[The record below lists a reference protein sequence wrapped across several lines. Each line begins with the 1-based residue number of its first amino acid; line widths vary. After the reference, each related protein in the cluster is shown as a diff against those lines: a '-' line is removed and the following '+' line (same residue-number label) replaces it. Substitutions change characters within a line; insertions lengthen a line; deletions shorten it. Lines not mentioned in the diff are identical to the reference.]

1 MIRTLAPGLL
11 SFVVIAIG
19 LLHLVWAFS
28 PWPWND
34 RETFVRTVGG
44 TDDGR
49 MPRAVES
56 MLVGVALIG
65 AGALTLMVGG
75 AVPGVG
81 PQWLQLTGM
90 FGFALVM
97 FVRGA
102 GGYLMNSRATPEFR
116 RWNSVLYSPLC
127 LLLCLLALIVA
138 VAAVRR

>member
-11 SFVVIAIG
+11 CFVVIAVG
-19 LLHLVWAFS
+19 LLHFVWAFS
-28 PWPWND
+28 PWPWSD
-34 RETFVRTVGG
+34 PVTFTRTVGG

-49 MPRAVES
+49 MPRALDS
-56 MLVGVALIG
+56 MLVGAALIG
-65 AGALTLMVGG
+65 AGVLTLMVNGTI
-75 AVPGVG
+75 PGVG
-81 PQWLQLTGM
+81 PDWLQLTGM

-102 GGYLMNSRATPEFR
+102 GGYLMNSGAPPEFQ

-127 LLLCLLALIVA
+127 LLLCLLSLIVA